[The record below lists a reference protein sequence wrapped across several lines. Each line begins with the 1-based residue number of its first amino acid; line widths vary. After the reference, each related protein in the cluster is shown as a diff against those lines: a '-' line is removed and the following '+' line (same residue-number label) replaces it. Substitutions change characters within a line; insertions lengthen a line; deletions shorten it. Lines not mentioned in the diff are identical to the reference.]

1 LRAGMGVQEPVRRP
15 IVRQRANHNFAEP
28 ASRTLLNALK
38 AAYRSF
44 KSTLRV
50 TDAGAGPLGGGRRM
64 SARGADAAG
73 VVINRSASA
82 GADGGEAQCSRCRLT
97 LLPSCRCR
105 RCGQRGP
112 GVVASGS
119 AAGVIA
125 GPGPRAQGAR
135 DAGASARGSGSVL
148 SMRART
154 PLACCDLATA
164 RRPPQGTLRSKPLWG
179 TPAVGARRSTSRWA
193 PHPTPK
199 RDFSQCNL
207 QPSIP

>member
-1 LRAGMGVQEPVRRP
+1 M
-15 IVRQRANHNFAEP
+15 
-28 ASRTLLNALK
+28 
-38 AAYRSF
+38 
-44 KSTLRV
+44 
-50 TDAGAGPLGGGRRM
+50 GGGCRRVP
-64 SARGADAAG
+64 SGWRLPDVGEGSRRGRGCDQPG
-73 VVINRSASA
+73 SASA
-82 GADGGEAQCSRCRLT
+82 CADGGEAQCSRCRLT
-97 LLPSCRCR
+97 LLQSWGGRRFVR
-105 RCGQRGP
+105 RCTGAG
-112 GVVASGS
+112 ASGS
-119 AAGVIA
+119 GRVIA

-207 QPSIP
+207 QPSLP

>member
-1 LRAGMGVQEPVRRP
+1 MSGGCWREP
-15 IVRQRANHNFAEP
+15 
-28 ASRTLLNALK
+28 S
-38 AAYRSF
+38 
-44 KSTLRV
+44 
-50 TDAGAGPLGGGRRM
+50 GGGCRV
-64 SARGADAAG
+64 SARGAAAVG
-73 VVINRSASA
+73 VVISRSASA
-82 GADGGEAQCSRCRLT
+82 CADGGEAQCSRCRLT
-97 LLPSCRCR
+97 LRHSWGGR
-105 RCGQRGP
+105 RFVRRGT
-112 GVVASGS
+112 GVGASRG

-125 GPGPRAQGAR
+125 GPGPRAHGAR

-207 QPSIP
+207 QPSLP